1 MSSNRFRKISIFAS
15 VVIAVIVSFSSCISI
30 TKSTFREPVARV
42 IEAGDCQ
49 VSSSGAVFM
58 NFFGVIKGDFMP
70 SSVKIACKDIIIYC
84 DPLVVEDTSKAD
96 YIFITHNHLDH
107 FSKTDI
113 NKIIKPQTV
122 LIAPENITNKYKHI
136 LHHSAKTGA
145 ETELKK
151 IRFEVIA
158 SYNLKSKMHTKG
170 DNFVGYVITCDN
182 TRIYIAGDT
191 DFIPEMKDLKNISV
205 AIIPIGEGK
214 TAMDPES
221 ASEAINLINPKVA
234 IPVHYYLNKKREQH
248 FLENVNKSIEVRLF
262 QDSH

>member
-1 MSSNRFRKISIFAS
+1 
-15 VVIAVIVSFSSCISI
+15 
-30 TKSTFREPVARV
+30 
-42 IEAGDCQ
+42 
-49 VSSSGAVFM
+49 M
-58 NFFGVIKGDFMP
+58 NYFGMIKADFMP
-70 SSVKIACKDIIIYC
+70 SSVKIACKDIVIYC

-113 NKIIKPQTV
+113 NQLIKPQTV

-136 LHHSAKTGA
+136 VHHTAKIGA
-145 ETELKK
+145 ETELEK

-158 SYNLKSKMHTKG
+158 SYNLKSKMHTKC

-205 AIIPIGEGK
+205 AIVPIGEGK

-221 ASEAINLINPKVA
+221 ASEAVNLINPKIA
-234 IPVHYYLNKKREQH
+234 IPVHYYLNKNRERS
-248 FLENVNKSIEVRLF
+248 FLEKVNKSIEVRLF
-262 QDSH
+262 QDYE